1 VTEATPRIHILPQ
14 AVAERIA
21 AGEVVEN
28 PASVVKELVENALD
42 AGATAIVVEVRDGG
56 LTLIRVSDNGT
67 GMSRAEAP
75 LALAR
80 FATSKVHTIEDLAA
94 IRTLGFRG
102 EALPS
107 IAAVSHLELLTR
119 AQDELEGTRLRIEE
133 RQEQAGLVRIEPAAS
148 PVGCSVT
155 VRDLFYNA
163 PARRKFMKSPL
174 RERERIHET
183 LARYALAYPAVA
195 FRFVADGRE
204 LLAAPP
210 ASPLER
216 LGVVLGRDVAGEMVP
231 IRWEALDLR
240 VSGYISRPTLGRASR
255 AEQFYTVNGRP
266 IRGGLLVVALERP
279 YAGRLPPGRYPLA
292 VVYIESAPHL
302 LDVNVHPRKAEVR
315 FLQERSVYWAL
326 SQAVETALS
335 PYPRQPEA
343 AGGFTW
349 PFAGAAA
356 EVRTLHEAAT
366 PYEASGMFAIGQLH
380 HSYIIAQS
388 REGLIIVDQHAAHE
402 QVLFE
407 RLVRGSPV
415 QPLTPPARLA
425 LTPREA
431 DTLAENLDAF
441 AGLGLELEPFGGNTF
456 LVRSL
461 PTALQGCDLQML
473 LTALLGELDR
483 YRNVGPDE
491 LRERLA
497 MKAACTAAIKA
508 GDPLTPEQ
516 IAALL
521 HDLTEAWSPA
531 TCPHGRPAFITVS
544 LDELERRFLRR

>member
-1 VTEATPRIHILPQ
+1 VTTPAPRIHILPE
-14 AVAERIA
+14 AVAGRIA

-42 AGATAIVVEVRDGG
+42 AGATAISVEVRDGG
-56 LTLIRVSDNGT
+56 LSLIRVNDNGT
-67 GMSRAEAP
+67 GISRAEAP

-80 FATSKVHTIEDLAA
+80 FATSKIHSIEDLTA

-107 IAAVSHLELLTR
+107 IAAVSHVEVLTR
-119 AQDELEGTRLRIEE
+119 AQDEIEGTRLRAE
-133 RQEQAGLVRIEPAAS
+133 GDRISVEPAAS

-183 LARYALAYPAVA
+183 LIRYALIYPNVA

-216 LGVVLGRDVAGEMVP
+216 LGALLGRDVAGEMLP
-231 IRWEALDLR
+231 IHWEALDLR
-240 VSGYISRPTLGRASR
+240 VSGFISRPTLGRASR
-255 AEQFYTVNGRP
+255 AEQFYAVNGRP

-292 VVYIESAPHL
+292 SVHIEIAPHL
-302 LDVNVHPRKAEVR
+302 MDVNVHPRKAEVR

-326 SQAVETALS
+326 SQAVEAALS
-335 PYPRQPEA
+335 PYPRQGQA
-343 AGGFTW
+343 LVDFAW
-349 PFAGAAA
+349 PFAEAAA
-356 EVRTLHEAAT
+356 PAALHEPAT
-366 PYEASGMFAIGQLH
+366 PYQAGALRPIGQMH
-380 HSYIIAQS
+380 SSYILAQS
-388 REGLIIVDQHAAHE
+388 AEGLVVVDQHAAHE

-407 RLVRGSPV
+407 RLLRQAQP
-415 QPLTPPARLA
+415 QPLTPPARLT

-431 DTLAENLDAF
+431 DALMENLEAF
-441 AGLGLELEPFGGNTF
+441 LGLGMEVEPFGGNTF
-456 LVRSL
+456 LLRSL
-461 PTALQGCDLQML
+461 PDALAGRDPQALI
-473 LTALLGELDR
+473 TALLSELDR
-483 YRNVGPDE
+483 YRNVGLDE
-491 LRERLA
+491 LREKLA
-497 MKAACTAAIKA
+497 MKAACTAAVKA
-508 GDPLTPEQ
+508 GEPLTPDQ
-516 IAALL
+516 MAALL
-521 HDLTEAWSPA
+521 RDLGEAWSPA
-531 TCPHGRPAFITVS
+531 TCPHGRPAFIT
-544 LDELERRFLRR
+544 LTLEELERRFLRR